1 MRPSPVEAAAQYVA
15 AAHPGCL
22 LAVLGGS
29 AARQAHGPDSDL
41 DIAVVERG
49 ESDLFRKVVRFRG
62 WVVDCFIL
70 TEADYREIFDGGLK
84 EANPSLQRLIAE
96 GTVIRHTPEG
106 LRIAEEARADLA
118 FGPLPWSPEEIDD
131 ARNRL
136 SETAA
141 DLMRS
146 RCRDERRFIASRLV
160 LLAAEFLL
168 RTGRRWIGEGKHLYR
183 CLREFS
189 PEYAAKLGGAMEALC
204 AHDDPAPLVDV
215 CRSIL
220 EPFGGE
226 LIVGYER

>member
-1 MRPSPVEAAAQYVA
+1 MRPSPIEAATQYVA

-29 AARQAHGPDSDL
+29 AARRTHGPDSDL
-41 DIAVVERG
+41 DIVVVERG
-49 ESDLFRKVVRFRG
+49 ESELFRRVVRFRG
-62 WVVDCFIL
+62 WIVDCFIL
-70 TEADYREIFDGGLK
+70 TDSDYREIFDAGMQ
-84 EANPSLQRLIAE
+84 EANPSLQRMIAE
-96 GTVIRHTPEG
+96 GTVIRRTERG
-106 LRIAEEARADLA
+106 LQIVEEARADLA
-118 FGPLPWSPEEIDD
+118 FGPLPWSPDEIDD

-141 DLMRS
+141 DLLRS

-189 PEYAAKLGGAMEALC
+189 PEYAAKLSSALEALN
-204 AHDDPAPLVDV
+204 AHDDPAPLIAV

>member
-1 MRPSPVEAAAQYVA
+1 MRPSPIEAAAQYAA

-29 AARQAHGPDSDL
+29 AARRAHGPDSDL
-41 DIAVVERG
+41 DIVVVERG

-70 TEADYREIFDGGLK
+70 TETNYRDWFDAGLK
-84 EANPSLQRLIAE
+84 EANPSLQRMIAE
-96 GTVIRHTPEG
+96 GTVLRSAGRGPE
-106 LRIAEEARADLA
+106 IAEEARADLA
-118 FGPLPWSPEEIDD
+118 FGPLPWSPDEIDD

-141 DLMRS
+141 DLLRS
-146 RCRDERRFIASRLV
+146 ACPDERRFIAGRLA

-168 RTGRRWIGEGKHLYR
+168 RTNRRWIGEGKHLYR
-183 CLREFS
+183 CLRDFS
-189 PEYAAKLGGAMEALC
+189 PEYAAKLGSALEALC
-204 AHDDPAPLVDV
+204 ARDDSAPLLDA
-215 CRSIL
+215 CRAIL